1 MIRRSPRS
9 TRFPYTTLF
18 RSGFGQ
24 GRHHALVVPIELH
37 ENEIPDLDVAIAF
50 GFARSGRTARD
61 PGPMVVENLA
71 ARTAGARVGHLPEVI
86 ALVFR
91 ASGLVADA
99 DTALFRHADL
109 LPPEIVGL
117 VILVIHRRP
126 QAFRRQLVLLGQ
138 QIPGIADR
146 IALEVVAEGEVAEH
160 LEEGVMARRVTDV
173 LEVVVLATRPQTPL
187 CGGRAL
193 VGPCFPA
200 EKYVLELHHARLG
213 EQHRLIV
220 GRNERAGGD
229 GRVAALPEELEEPL
243 ADFSR
248 FHEDAATTP

>member
-1 MIRRSPRS
+1 LPGITPS
-9 TRFPYTTLF
+9 TTRKE
-18 RSGFGQ
+18 
-24 GRHHALVVPIELH
+24 HAFVVPIELH
-37 ENEIPDLDVAIAF
+37 EHEIPDLDVAIAF
-50 GFARSGRTARD
+50 GLARSGRTARD
-61 PGPMVVENLA
+61 PGAMVVEDLA

-86 ALVFR
+86 ALVFW

-117 VILVIHRRP
+117 VILVIHRHP

-160 LEEGVMARRVTDV
+160 LEEGVMARRVADV
-173 LEVVVLATRPQTPL
+173 LEVVVLAARAQTPL
-187 CGGRAL
+187 CGRRAL

-200 EKYVLELHHARLG
+200 EKHVLELHHARVG
-213 EQHRLIV
+213 EKQGRIV
-220 GRNERAGGD
+220 GRNERARGD
-229 GRVAALPEELEEPL
+229 DRVSVLLEELQEPCS
-243 ADFSR
+243 DFGR
-248 FHEDAATTP
+248 FHLPILAENPAPQ

>member
-71 ARTAGARVGHLPEVI
+71 ARTAGAPVGHLPEVI

-91 ASGLVADA
+91 ASRLVADA
-99 DTALFRHADL
+99 DTALCHRH
-109 LPPEIVGL
+109 
-117 VILVIHRRP
+117 
-126 QAFRRQLVLLGQ
+126 
-138 QIPGIADR
+138 
-146 IALEVVAEGEVAEH
+146 
-160 LEEGVMARRVTDV
+160 ARRV
-173 LEVVVLATRPQTPL
+173 
-187 CGGRAL
+187 GGT
-193 VGPCFPA
+193 G
-200 EKYVLELHHARLG
+200 LG
-213 EQHRLIV
+213 V
-220 GRNERAGGD
+220 GRGEVGRRAGGR
-229 GRVAALPEELEEPL
+229 GTSHTESRHTLHPLRVECKNRPVLPH
-243 ADFSR
+243 SSY
-248 FHEDAATTP
+248 